1 MNFYTLTQK
10 TCHELFRTADAYL
23 RHKNIFCL
31 NRSDSG
37 FDKESSNFYRSFNA
51 RSQHFRKMRA
61 KYFDFRS
68 SQAQKE
74 FEIIEENPLV
84 SIRRNAAATA
94 ITNSSINII
103 KTKEIVNSINQNQS
117 DQNISN
123 LHNDNYLASFINHTN
138 HQEKNSFSIN
148 VNFF

>member
-1 MNFYTLTQK
+1 
-10 TCHELFRTADAYL
+10 
-23 RHKNIFCL
+23 
-31 NRSDSG
+31 
-37 FDKESSNFYRSFNA
+37 
-51 RSQHFRKMRA
+51 MRA

-74 FEIIEENPLV
+74 VEIIEGNPLV
-84 SIRRNAAATA
+84 SIRQNAAATA

-103 KTKEIVNSINQNQS
+103 RTKEIANSINQNQS

-138 HQEKNSFSIN
+138 HQEKYSFSIN

>member
-1 MNFYTLTQK
+1 
-10 TCHELFRTADAYL
+10 
-23 RHKNIFCL
+23 
-31 NRSDSG
+31 
-37 FDKESSNFYRSFNA
+37 
-51 RSQHFRKMRA
+51 MRA

-123 LHNDNYLASFINHTN
+123 LHNDNYLASIINHSN
-138 HQEKNSFSIN
+138 HPEKYPSSVNVSFFLKSTLRMRIITMRTLD
-148 VNFF
+148 FEL